1 MGRVSALRNV
11 RLFYTKTGRMKF
23 LSQLDMNRL
32 MTRVI
37 RKSGLPVWYTEGF
50 NQHIYINYAVP
61 LSLGFEGLYEIM
73 DIRITDDE
81 PAPENIVKQLNSA
94 APDGIKFLRAAE
106 PVKPTVE
113 IAFAEYELV
122 FPDEGDD
129 IYRDLR
135 EFLSQKSVVCLKK
148 DKKGRLK
155 EFDIIPKIRK
165 TEITENGARLILS
178 AGNEGNLN
186 PSLLLSAFF
195 ENTGREPV
203 FCEVKRLMLFDREL
217 KPFV

>member
-1 MGRVSALRNV
+1 MRNV
-11 RLFYTKTGRMKF
+11 RLFYTKTGRIKF

-73 DIRITDDE
+73 DIRLTDDE

-94 APDGIKFLRAAE
+94 APDGIEFLRAAE

-203 FCEVKRLMLFDREL
+203 FCEVKRLILFDSEL
-217 KPFV
+217 NPFL

>member
-1 MGRVSALRNV
+1 MRNV

>member
-1 MGRVSALRNV
+1 
-11 RLFYTKTGRMKF
+11 MKF

-73 DIRITDDE
+73 DIRLTDDE

-94 APDGIKFLRAAE
+94 APDGIKFLRAAK

-122 FPDEGDD
+122 FPDEGDG

>member
-1 MGRVSALRNV
+1 MRNV

-73 DIRITDDE
+73 DIRLTDDE

-122 FPDEGDD
+122 FPDEGDG

-203 FCEVKRLMLFDREL
+203 FCEVKRLMLFDGEL
-217 KPFV
+217 KPFE

>member
-1 MGRVSALRNV
+1 MKNV

-73 DIRITDDE
+73 DIRLTDDE

-122 FPDEGDD
+122 FPDEGDG
-129 IYRDLR
+129 IYKDLR

-155 EFDIIPKIRK
+155 EFDIIPKIKK
-165 TEITENGARLILS
+165 TEISENGARLILS

-195 ENTGREPV
+195 ENTGRNPA
-203 FCEVKRLMLFDREL
+203 FCVVRRLMLFDSKL
-217 KPFV
+217 NPFL

>member
-1 MGRVSALRNV
+1 
-11 RLFYTKTGRMKF
+11 MKF

-73 DIRITDDE
+73 DIRLTDDE

-122 FPDEGDD
+122 FSNEGDG
-129 IYRDLR
+129 IYKDLR

-155 EFDIIPKIRK
+155 EFDIIPKIKK
-165 TEITENGARLILS
+165 TEISENGARLILS

-203 FCEVKRLMLFDREL
+203 FCKVKRLMLFDGEL
-217 KPFV
+217 KPFE

>member
-1 MGRVSALRNV
+1 MRNV

-73 DIRITDDE
+73 DIRLTDDE

-148 DKKGRLK
+148 DKKGRMK
-155 EFDIIPKIRK
+155 EFDIIPKIKK
-165 TEITENGARLILS
+165 TKFLSNKVLLVLS

>member
-1 MGRVSALRNV
+1 MKNV

-81 PAPENIVKQLNSA
+81 ITPENIVKQLNSA
-94 APDGIKFLRAAE
+94 APDSIEFLRAAE

-113 IAFAEYELV
+113 IAFAEYELI
-122 FPDEGDD
+122 FPDKDAG
-129 IYRDLR
+129 IYKDLR
-135 EFLSQKSVVCLKK
+135 EFLSQESVVCLKK
-148 DKKGRLK
+148 DKKGRMK
-155 EFDIIPKIRK
+155 EFDIIPKIKK
-165 TEITENGARLILS
+165 TEFLSNKVLLVLS

>member
-1 MGRVSALRNV
+1 
-11 RLFYTKTGRMKF
+11 MKF

-73 DIRITDDE
+73 DIRLTDDE

-94 APDGIKFLRAAE
+94 APDGIEFLRAAE

-122 FPDEGDD
+122 FPDEGDG
-129 IYRDLR
+129 IYKDLR

-203 FCEVKRLMLFDREL
+203 FCEVKRLMLFDGEL
-217 KPFV
+217 KPFE

>member
-1 MGRVSALRNV
+1 
-11 RLFYTKTGRMKF
+11 MKF

-73 DIRITDDE
+73 DIRLTDDE

-94 APDGIKFLRAAE
+94 APDGIKFLRAAK

-122 FPDEGDD
+122 FPDEGDG
-129 IYRDLR
+129 IYKDLR

-155 EFDIIPKIRK
+155 EFDIIPKIKK
-165 TEITENGARLILS
+165 TEISETER
-178 AGNEGNLN
+178 
-186 PSLLLSAFF
+186 
-195 ENTGREPV
+195 V
-203 FCEVKRLMLFDREL
+203 
-217 KPFV
+217 

>member
-1 MGRVSALRNV
+1 MKNV

-73 DIRITDDE
+73 DIRLTDDE

-195 ENTGREPV
+195 ENTGRKPA
-203 FCEVKRLMLFDREL
+203 FCTVRRLILFDSEL
-217 KPFV
+217 NPFL